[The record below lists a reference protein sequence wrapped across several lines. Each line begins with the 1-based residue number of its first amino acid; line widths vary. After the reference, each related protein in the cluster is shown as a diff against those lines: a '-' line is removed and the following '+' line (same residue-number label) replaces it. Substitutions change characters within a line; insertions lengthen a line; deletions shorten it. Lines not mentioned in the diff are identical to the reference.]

1 MNAPLTPTSIKN
13 RRKDKIYLI
22 LHNVRSLY
30 NVGSIFRTAD
40 AAGVS
45 KIFLTGYT
53 PEPAPKTA
61 LGAEKFVPW
70 EKVANIQCLTNK
82 LKKEKVKII
91 ALEQAK
97 DAVDYHRFKSKYPLA
112 LILGNEVRGLSKS
125 LLKKC
130 DKIIQIP
137 MRGKKESLNVSVA
150 AGIALFSLIRN

>member
-1 MNAPLTPTSIKN
+1 M
-13 RRKDKIYLI
+13 
-22 LHNVRSLY
+22 
-30 NVGSIFRTAD
+30 GSIFRTAD

-61 LGAEKFVPW
+61 LGAEKYVSW
-70 EKVANIQCLTNK
+70 GKIRYIVSLLK
-82 LKKEKVKII
+82 RLKKEQIKII

-97 DAVDYHRFKSKYPLA
+97 GAVDYHRFKSKYPLA

>member
-1 MNAPLTPTSIKN
+1 M
-13 RRKDKIYLI
+13 
-22 LHNVRSLY
+22 
-30 NVGSIFRTAD
+30 GSIFRTAD

-61 LGAEKFVPW
+61 LGAEKYVSW
-70 EKVANIQCLTNK
+70 GKIRYIVSLLK
-82 LKKEKVKII
+82 RLKKEQIKII

-97 DAVDYHRFKSKYPLA
+97 GAVDYHRFKSKYPLA
-112 LILGNEVRGLSKS
+112 LILGNEVRGISKS